1 MVPVE
6 ECERIEMNRCERD
19 RLKVLYGVVRGE
31 RSQKEAARLLR
42 LTTRQVRR
50 LVRRIE
56 EQGDQGLIHR
66 LRSRPSNRRLPGEL
80 RQKVLAEYRRLYQG
94 FGPTFACEKL
104 AEQGLCVS
112 HDTLR
117 RWLMAEE
124 LWLGQR
130 KREKHRQR
138 RVRREC
144 FGELVQMDTSIHDW
158 LEGRG
163 EAMVLVAMID
173 DATSRIEAG
182 FYPGETVDAHFDLL
196 GRWLRK
202 QGRPLALYTDRDS
215 IFEASSQGRPDYA
228 GQTQFGRALAELG
241 IERITAYSPQAKGR
255 VERLFGTLQD
265 RWVKELRLAGV
276 TTMVQANA
284 LLRQKL
290 MPQFNRRFSVAA
302 ARRRSAHR
310 DLGPEHCLP
319 RILCVQHYRRVTN
332 DYTVRFHNR
341 CLQLHPPARPGL
353 RRGQVIIEQRP
364 DGKLL
369 LRFNGHYLSYHEI
382 PIGPGAAARD
392 GVSAR
397 DAALGGSAPQTPR
410 SLTPLRPTPMAR
422 KRDRATPGARSP
434 GVQPTVGRSGRTP
447 AEPYPPNGE
456 AKAKRK
462 EPYRPAKN
470 HPWRTFL
477 LRPK

>member
-1 MVPVE
+1 MSTFLVE
-6 ECERIEMNRCERD
+6 SERIEMGRRERD
-19 RLKVLYGVVRGE
+19 RLKVLHGVVVGE

-50 LVRRIE
+50 LLRNLEVH
-56 EQGDQGLIHR
+56 GDQGLIHR
-66 LRSRPSNRRLPGEL
+66 LRGQPSNRRLPGEL
-80 RQKVLAEYRRLYQG
+80 RQRVLAEYRQSYQG

-104 AEQGLCVS
+104 AEQDLEVS

-117 RWLMAEE
+117 RWLIEE
-124 LWLGQR
+124 GLWDGQR

-138 RVRREC
+138 RPRRAC

-173 DATSRIEAG
+173 DATSRIEAR
-182 FYPGETVDAHFDLL
+182 FYSGETVTAHFDLL

-202 QGRPLALYTDRDS
+202 NGRPLALYTDRDT
-215 IFEASSQGRPDYA
+215 IFEPSSKGQPDYS
-228 GQTQFGRALAELG
+228 GQTQFGRALEELA

-276 TTMVQANA
+276 TTMAQANA
-284 LLRQKL
+284 LLRDKL
-290 MPQFNRRFSVAA
+290 VREFNRRFSIAA
-302 ARRRSAHR
+302 ARRQDAHR
-310 DLGPEHCLP
+310 DLGGEHCLP
-319 RILCVQHYRRVTN
+319 RILCVQHQRSVSN
-332 DYTVRFHNR
+332 DYTVRFRNR
-341 CLQLHPPARPGL
+341 YFQLHPPVWPGL
-353 RRGQVIIEQRP
+353 RGGKVTLEQRA
-364 DGKLL
+364 DGKLRI
-369 LRFNGHYLSYHEI
+369 RFDDHYLSYHEI
-382 PIGPGAAARD
+382 PSDPQAA
-392 GVSAR
+392 AR

-410 SLTPLRPTPMAR
+410 SLPHSRPTPVG
-422 KRDRATPGARSP
+422 KDKDRADESARPS
-434 GVQPTVGRSGRTP
+434 GVPPTAGRSGRTP

-456 AKAKRK
+456 EKPKAKPK
-462 EPYRPAKN
+462 YRPAKN

-477 LRPK
+477 